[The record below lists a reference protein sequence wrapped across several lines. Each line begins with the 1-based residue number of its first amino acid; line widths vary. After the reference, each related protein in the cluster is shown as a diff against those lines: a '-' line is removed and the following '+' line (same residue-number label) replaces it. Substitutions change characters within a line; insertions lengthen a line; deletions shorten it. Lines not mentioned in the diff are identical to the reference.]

1 MRTGCC
7 TNRHNLWRWLLVPP
21 RTAAAR
27 EAKVQAFIGLY
38 NYCRRDQFGTCQIN
52 VLFELSGHGSERK
65 QYINLVMKRILDQR
79 VLFSL
84 QLSVSGRERNKN
96 LQLDTRDSPETQT

>member
-7 TNRHNLWRWLLVPP
+7 TSQHNLWRWLLVPP

-65 QYINLVMKRILDQR
+65 QYINLDKIN
-79 VLFSL
+79 VLFKL
-84 QLSVSGRERNKN
+84 
-96 LQLDTRDSPETQT
+96 RDRK

>member
-1 MRTGCC
+1 MHTGCC
-7 TNRHNLWRWLLVPP
+7 TSRHNLWRGLLIPL

-65 QYINLVMKRILDQR
+65 QYINLVINESWILRTCGDR
-79 VLFSL
+79 V
-84 QLSVSGRERNKN
+84 RKKIK
-96 LQLDTRDSPETQT
+96 D

>member
-7 TNRHNLWRWLLVPP
+7 TSQHNLWRWLLVPP

-65 QYINLVMKRILDQR
+65 QYINLVKKRILDQR
-79 VLFSL
+79 TL
-84 QLSVSGRERNKN
+84 QTSRPEIRESRN
-96 LQLDTRDSPETQT
+96 LQLDTREYNFNY